1 MNFRVI
7 PIALAL
13 LLSACGFH
21 LTGVRPLP
29 EPLQRVFI
37 DSTQPYRVSEPPVE
51 GVLRGLLQRR
61 GAEVLDSADA
71 GVAVIK
77 LSNITETRQVLS
89 IGTDNKVLEYRV
101 ISTVSYQVFN
111 GAKLLVPPDTL
122 SLSRSYSYN
131 PQTALAEEIKE
142 ARLREYMQKELAELL
157 MLRLDS
163 ALTPKA
169 DAPAGAPSATLAP

>member
-1 MNFRVI
+1 
-7 PIALAL
+7 
-13 LLSACGFH
+13 
-21 LTGVRPLP
+21 LP

-37 DSTQPYRVSEPPVE
+37 DSTQPYVVSETPVE
-51 GVLRGLLQRR
+51 GGLRGLLQRR
-61 GAEVLDSADA
+61 GGEVQDSADA
-71 GVAVIK
+71 GVTVIR
-77 LSNITETRQVLS
+77 LSNIADTRQVLS

-101 ISTVSYQVFN
+101 VSTVSYQVFN
-111 GAKLLVPPDTL
+111 GSKLLVPQDTL

-157 MLRLDS
+157 MLRLES

-169 DAPAGAPSATLAP
+169 DAPAAVTGATLAP